1 MRALQYPHVADP
13 HQGLVSGKVDRD
25 RLDLT
30 ILRLLCDAFYKKLI
44 NLLNNDFII
53 TLVVADAISKEG
65 KKMCE
70 KFGMKKIIPETNH
83 ESSVY
88 ELKLFPPEFEPTSRI
103 LKELHL
109 AFSNKYDEI
118 KKS

>member
-1 MRALQYPHVADP
+1 
-13 HQGLVSGKVDRD
+13 
-25 RLDLT
+25 
-30 ILRLLCDAFYKKLI
+30 
-44 NLLNNDFII
+44 
-53 TLVVADAISKEG
+53 
-65 KKMCE
+65 MCE
-70 KFGMKKIIPETNH
+70 KFGMKKIISETNH